1 MSMAQQLMDFV
12 PHNHCIHLGQWQR
25 LATDKRKK
33 KSGCRVGS
41 LVMWRNWMGKKE
53 VTVVV
58 KVDGPKKKTLATD
71 LGHKGERISGSQK

>member
-1 MSMAQQLMDFV
+1 
-12 PHNHCIHLGQWQR
+12 
-25 LATDKRKK
+25 
-33 KSGCRVGS
+33 
-41 LVMWRNWMGKKE
+41 MGKKE